1 MDISLLIQSLI
12 LVALIIAIYLYFF
25 KEKSNKEETSNVSS
39 EIREEISSS
48 IQEHLKSAS
57 ESFLILANENLEK
70 HNETAQLK
78 LKSNTEKVEKDVK
91 SLKDEMGSLGKNLT
105 EAVQSVKTSGTD
117 LGSHIDGLSNNLQA
131 WNQAMASN
139 KVRGDLG
146 EEALEKILSDSG
158 LKEGTNFYKQQHKSV
173 DGVIIKPDIVVELA
187 NGGNLVIDSK
197 FPYDDFKRAVEENDP
212 KKQEE
217 HYKKHAE
224 AVLKHVKDLSK
235 KNYFSYLN
243 SSPEYTVLYLNN
255 VIYYYQALRKIPDF
269 VEQARKLNIIVATP
283 EIVIPLLSGVMQQW
297 KEHKVMADIG
307 KVTNEV
313 SVLHTRLKT
322 FIGHMSDISKELGKA
337 GAKVN
342 SVFSSFNKSVLP
354 SIRRIEDFSA
364 QSEGIEELKIES
376 SLQENSQSK

>member
-1 MDISLLIQSLI
+1 MDISLLIQILI
-12 LVALIIAIYLYFF
+12 LISLVVAIFLYFF
-25 KEKSNKEETSNVSS
+25 KPKPDQEEKLNVNAEFKNEINDAIQKNFKAAADNFITLADQNLKRHNKEAQTSF
-39 EIREEISSS
+39 
-48 IQEHLKSAS
+48 Q
-57 ESFLILANENLEK
+57 
-70 HNETAQLK
+70 T
-78 LKSNTEKVEKDVK
+78 NTEKVEKDVK
-91 SLKDEMGSLGKNLT
+91 SLKAEMGSLGKNLT

-173 DGVIIKPDIVVELA
+173 DGVIVKPDIVVELA

-197 FPYDDFKRAVEENDP
+197 FPYDDFKRAVEEDDP

-235 KNYFSYLN
+235 KSYFSYLN

-255 VIYYYQALRKIPDF
+255 VIYYYHALRQIPDF

-342 SVFSSFNKSVLP
+342 SVFSSFNKSVMP
-354 SIRRIEDFSA
+354 SIRRIEDFSV

-376 SLQENSQSK
+376 SLEEDSQSK

>member
-1 MDISLLIQSLI
+1 MDINLIIQSLI
-12 LVALIIAIYLYFF
+12 LVALIIAIYLYFV
-25 KEKSNKEETSNVSS
+25 KENPNKEETSNVSS
-39 EIREEISSS
+39 EIKAEISSS
-48 IQEHLKSAS
+48 IQEHLKTAS
-57 ESFLILANENLEK
+57 ESFLVLANENLEK

-173 DGVIIKPDIVVELA
+173 DGVIVKPDIVVELA

-197 FPYDDFKRAVEENDP
+197 FPYDDFKRAVEEDDP

-235 KNYFSYLN
+235 KSYFSYLN

-255 VIYYYQALRKIPDF
+255 VIYYYHALRQIPDF

-364 QSEGIEELKIES
+364 QSEEIEELKIES
-376 SLQENSQSK
+376 SLEENSQSK

>member
-1 MDISLLIQSLI
+1 MDISLIIQILI
-12 LVALIIAIYLYFF
+12 LIALMAAIFLYFF
-25 KEKSNKEETSNVSS
+25 KQKPNQDEQSHISAEFKNEINDAIQKNFNVAADNFIKLADQNLKRHNKEAQTSF
-39 EIREEISSS
+39 
-48 IQEHLKSAS
+48 Q
-57 ESFLILANENLEK
+57 
-70 HNETAQLK
+70 T
-78 LKSNTEKVEKDVK
+78 NTEKVEKDVK

-117 LGSHIDGLSNNLQA
+117 LGVHIDGLSNNLQA

-158 LKEGTNFYKQQHKSV
+158 LKEGTNFRKQDHKSV
-173 DGVIIKPDIVVELA
+173 DGVTVKPDIVVALA

-197 FPYDDFKRAVEENDP
+197 FPYDDFKRAVEEDDP
-212 KKQEE
+212 RKQEE

-235 KNYFSYLN
+235 KNYFYYLN

-255 VIYYYQALRKIPDF
+255 VIYYYHALRQIPDF

-313 SVLHTRLKT
+313 SVLHARLKT
-322 FIGHMSDISKELGKA
+322 FVGHMSDISKELGKA

-342 SVFSSFNKSVLP
+342 SVFSSFNKSVMP
-354 SIRRIEDFSA
+354 SIRRIEDLSA
-364 QSEGIEELKIES
+364 QTEEIDELKIES
-376 SLQENSQSK
+376 SLEENSS

>member
-1 MDISLLIQSLI
+1 MDISLIIQILI
-12 LVALIIAIYLYFF
+12 LIALMAAIFLYFF
-25 KEKSNKEETSNVSS
+25 KQKPNQDEQSHISAEFKNEINDAIQKNFNVAADNFIKLADQNLKRHNMEAQTSF
-39 EIREEISSS
+39 
-48 IQEHLKSAS
+48 Q
-57 ESFLILANENLEK
+57 
-70 HNETAQLK
+70 T
-78 LKSNTEKVEKDVK
+78 NTEKVEKDVK
-91 SLKDEMGSLGKNLT
+91 SLKVEMGSLGKNLT

-117 LGSHIDGLSNNLQA
+117 LGVHIDGLSNNLQA

-158 LKEGTNFYKQQHKSV
+158 LKEGTNFRKQDHKSV
-173 DGVIIKPDIVVELA
+173 DGVTVKPDIVVALA

-197 FPYDDFKRAVEENDP
+197 FPYDDFKRAVEEDDP
-212 KKQEE
+212 RKQEE

-235 KNYFSYLN
+235 KNYFYYLN

-255 VIYYYQALRKIPDF
+255 VIYYYHALRQIPDF

-313 SVLHTRLKT
+313 SVLHARLKT
-322 FIGHMSDISKELGKA
+322 FVGHMSDISKELGKA

-342 SVFSSFNKSVLP
+342 SVFSSFNKSVMP
-354 SIRRIEDFSA
+354 SIRRIEDLSA
-364 QSEGIEELKIES
+364 QTEEIDELKIES
-376 SLQENSQSK
+376 SLEENSS

>member
-1 MDISLLIQSLI
+1 MDISLVIQTLI
-12 LVALIIAIYLYFF
+12 LVALIIAIYLYLF
-25 KEKSNKEETSNVSS
+25 KEKPNKEETSNVSS
-39 EIREEISSS
+39 EIKEEISSS

-91 SLKDEMGSLGKNLT
+91 SLKDEMGSLGKDLT
-105 EAVQSVKTSGTD
+105 KAVQNVKTSGTD
-117 LGSHIDGLSNNLQA
+117 LGAHIDGLSNNLQA

-146 EEALEKILSDSG
+146 EEALEKILTDSG
-158 LKEGTNFYKQQHKSV
+158 LTEGTNFYKQQHKSV
-173 DGVIIKPDIVVELA
+173 DGVLVKPDIVVELA

-197 FPYDDFKRAVEENDP
+197 FPYDDFKRAVEEEDGN
-212 KKQEE
+212 KQED

-269 VEQARKLNIIVATP
+269 VEQARKLNVIVATP

-313 SVLHTRLKT
+313 SVLHSRLKT
-322 FIGHMSDISKELGKA
+322 FVGHMSDIAKELGKA

-342 SVFSSFNKSVLP
+342 SVFASFNDRVLP
-354 SIRRIEDFSA
+354 SIRRIEDLSG
-364 QSEGIEELKIES
+364 QNEEIESLKVES
-376 SLQENSQSK
+376 SLEDK

>member
-1 MDISLLIQSLI
+1 MDISLIIQTLI
-12 LVALIIAIYLYFF
+12 LLALIAGIYLYFF
-25 KEKSNKEETSNVSS
+25 RRKPNQDEQVNMSPEFKT
-39 EIREEISSS
+39 EINDA
-48 IQEHLKSAS
+48 IQKNFIVAADNFIKLADQNLKR
-57 ESFLILANENLEK
+57 
-70 HNETAQLK
+70 HNQEAQTNFQTN
-78 LKSNTEKVEKDVK
+78 SEKVEKDVK
-91 SLKDEMGSLGKNLT
+91 SLKDEMGSLGKSLT
-105 EAVQSVKTSGTD
+105 EAVQNVKSSGTD
-117 LGSHIDGLSNNLQA
+117 LGVHIDALSNNLQA

-173 DGVIIKPDIVVELA
+173 DGVIVKPDIVVELA

-197 FPYDDFKRAVEENDP
+197 FPYDDFKRAVEEDDP
-212 KKQEE
+212 RKQEE

-224 AVLKHVKDLSK
+224 SVLKHVKDLSK
-235 KNYFSYLN
+235 KDYFSYLN

-255 VIYYYQALRKIPDF
+255 VIYYYHALRKIPDF
-269 VEQARKLNIIVATP
+269 VEQARKLNIVVATP

-313 SVLHTRLKT
+313 SVLHKRLQT
-322 FIGHMSDISKELGKA
+322 FMRHMSDISKELGKA

-354 SIRRIEDFSA
+354 VIRRIEDFSA
-364 QSEGIEELKIES
+364 QSEKIEELKVDS
-376 SLQENSQSK
+376 SLEEDSQ

>member
-1 MDISLLIQSLI
+1 MEISLLIQSLI
-12 LVALIIAIYLYFF
+12 LVALIIAIYLYFL
-25 KEKSNKEETSNVSS
+25 KEKSNKEEQSNVSS
-39 EIREEISSS
+39 EIKKELSSS
-48 IQEHLKSAS
+48 MKEHLKSAS
-57 ESFLILANENLEK
+57 ESFLLLANENLEK
-70 HNETAQLK
+70 HNKTAQLK
-78 LKSNTEKVEKDVK
+78 FKSNTEKVEKDVK
-91 SLKDEMGSLGKNLT
+91 SLKDDMGSLGKKLA
-105 EAVQSVKTSGTD
+105 EAVQNVKTSGTD
-117 LGSHIDGLSNNLQA
+117 LGVHIDGLSNNLQA

-158 LKEGTNFYKQQHKSV
+158 LKEGTNFYKQQHNSV
-173 DGVIIKPDIVVELA
+173 DGVIVKPDIVVELA

-197 FPYDDFKRAVEENDP
+197 FPYDDFKRAVEEDDP
-212 KKQEE
+212 RKQEE

-235 KNYFSYLN
+235 KDYFTYLN

-255 VIYYYQALRKIPDF
+255 VIYYYHALRQIPDF
-269 VEQARKLNIIVATP
+269 VEQARKLNIVVATP

-307 KVTNEV
+307 KITNEV
-313 SVLHTRLKT
+313 SVLHKRLKT
-322 FIGHMSDISKELGKA
+322 FMRHMSDISKELGKA

-342 SVFSSFNKSVLP
+342 SVFSSFNKSILP

-364 QSEGIEELKIES
+364 QSDELEELKIDS
-376 SLQENSQSK
+376 SLEEDSQ

>member
-1 MDISLLIQSLI
+1 MEISLLIQSLI
-12 LVALIIAIYLYFF
+12 LVALIIVIYLYFL
-25 KEKSNKEETSNVSS
+25 KEKSNKEEQSNVSS
-39 EIREEISSS
+39 EIKKELSSS
-48 IQEHLKSAS
+48 MQEHLKSAS
-57 ESFLILANENLEK
+57 ESFLLLANENLEK
-70 HNETAQLK
+70 HNKTAQLK
-78 LKSNTEKVEKDVK
+78 FKSNTEKVEKDVK
-91 SLKDEMGSLGKNLT
+91 SLKDDMGSLGKKLA
-105 EAVQSVKTSGTD
+105 EAVQNVKTSGTD
-117 LGSHIDGLSNNLQA
+117 LGVHIDGLSNNLQA

-158 LKEGTNFYKQQHKSV
+158 LKEGTNFYKQQHNSV
-173 DGVIIKPDIVVELA
+173 DGVIVKPDIVVELA

-197 FPYDDFKRAVEENDP
+197 FPYDDFKRAVEEDDP
-212 KKQEE
+212 RKQEE

-235 KNYFSYLN
+235 KDYFTYLN

-255 VIYYYQALRKIPDF
+255 VIYYYHALRQIPDF
-269 VEQARKLNIIVATP
+269 VEQARKLNIVVATP

-307 KVTNEV
+307 KITNEV
-313 SVLHTRLKT
+313 SVLHKRLKT
-322 FIGHMSDISKELGKA
+322 FMRHMSDISKELGKA

-342 SVFSSFNKSVLP
+342 SVFSSFNKSILP

-364 QSEGIEELKIES
+364 QSDELEELKVDS
-376 SLQENSQSK
+376 SLEEDSQ

>member
-1 MDISLLIQSLI
+1 MDIGLIIQILI
-12 LVALIIAIYLYFF
+12 LIALMAAIFLYFF
-25 KEKSNKEETSNVSS
+25 KQKPNQDEQSHVSAEFKNEINDAIQKNFNVAADNFIKLADQNLKRHNKEAQTSF
-39 EIREEISSS
+39 
-48 IQEHLKSAS
+48 Q
-57 ESFLILANENLEK
+57 
-70 HNETAQLK
+70 T
-78 LKSNTEKVEKDVK
+78 NTEKVEKDVK

-117 LGSHIDGLSNNLQA
+117 LGVHIDGLSNNLQA

-158 LKEGTNFYKQQHKSV
+158 LKEGTNFRKQDHKSV
-173 DGVIIKPDIVVELA
+173 DGVTVKPDIVVALA

-197 FPYDDFKRAVEENDP
+197 FPYDDFKRAVEEDDP
-212 KKQEE
+212 RKQEE

-235 KNYFSYLN
+235 KNYFYYLN

-255 VIYYYQALRKIPDF
+255 VIYYYHALRQLPDF

-313 SVLHTRLKT
+313 SVLHARLKT
-322 FIGHMSDISKELGKA
+322 FVGHMSDISKELGKA

-342 SVFSSFNKSVLP
+342 SVFSSFNKSVMP
-354 SIRRIEDFSA
+354 SIRRIEDLSA
-364 QSEGIEELKIES
+364 QTEEIDELKIES
-376 SLQENSQSK
+376 SLEENSS